1 VLKRLQHT
9 PWARKKMSDAHKG
22 FQHTQATRDKIAAAR
37 RGRRHSPETIEKIR
51 AARAAHEERKPKT
64 PEAVIHATWRRNRRR
79 QNNER
84 RAWVK
89 LLHSDLRTARALGRQ
104 DLVADIRK
112 SRGKWRDRKLYHP
125 AVSCGVSWKY
135 RQAMRVPFLQR
146 LRTPDMPHPDLVA
159 KSRWTGPGAPARN
172 AFGEPRGIKDR
183 NPWEPHVSS

>member
-1 VLKRLQHT
+1 MLKRLPHT
-9 PWARKKMSDAHKG
+9 PWAREKMSRAHKG
-22 FQHTQATRDKIAAAR
+22 LQHTPAARAKIAAAR

-64 PEAVIHATWRRNRRR
+64 PEAVIAATLKRARRA
-79 QNNER
+79 QTAHR
-84 RAWVK
+84 RAWVR
-89 LLHSDLRTARALGRQ
+89 LYHQDIRTARVLGRQ
-104 DLVADIRK
+104 DLVADIRQSK
-112 SRGKWRDRKLYHP
+112 GKWRDRKLYHP

-135 RQAMRVPFLQR
+135 RQAMCVPFLTS

-183 NPWEPHVSS
+183 NPWEHHASS